1 MMAVLPPDPALAQFI
16 KPTLDTPFHIDFDW
30 WVKQGLD
37 VNIKLISHL
46 CPTHREAFAGQ
57 PVDDTIDWVDWET
70 GEVRPVDGLQYVIT
84 THCSQQPGYVLQA
97 PTLIEAIFRA
107 FLSNANQPLTPRK
120 LAPMVGHLPEQVLR
134 VLAGRTV
141 RLGLRPMF
149 RGR

>member
-1 MMAVLPPDPALAQFI
+1 MAVLPPNPALAQFI
-16 KPTLDTPFHIDFDW
+16 KPTLDTPFHIDFGW
-30 WVKQGLD
+30 WDKQGLD
-37 VNIKLISHL
+37 VNVKLVSHL
-46 CPTHREAFAGQ
+46 CPEHREAFAGQ
-57 PVDDTIDWVDWET
+57 PVGDKIDWVDWET

-141 RLGLRPMF
+141 RLGLRPMVK
-149 RGR
+149 GR

>member
-1 MMAVLPPDPALAQFI
+1 MVALPPDPALTQFI

-30 WVKQGLD
+30 WEEQGLD
-37 VNIKLISHL
+37 VNIKLVSHL
-46 CPTHREAFAGQ
+46 CPEHREAFQGQ
-57 PVDDTIDWVDWET
+57 PVGDKIDWIDWDT

-97 PTLIEAIFRA
+97 PTLIEAVFRA

-120 LAPMVGHLPEQVLR
+120 LAPLVGHRPEQVLR

-141 RLGLRPMF
+141 RLGLRPMVK
-149 RGR
+149 GR